1 MWLFKAFARKKK
13 PKMKYE
19 TEKGS
24 YSILP
29 AELQEEFIKSKKDRE
44 MDVLIEVYK
53 PKSRGKMETSF
64 KSAWRKLER
73 VDQIE
78 TLISLERE
86 LAAHRKEIS
95 SDLYKDSK
103 GKW

>member
-1 MWLFKAFARKKK
+1 MWLFKNFTPRKKL
-13 PKMKYE
+13 KMKYE

-78 TLISLERE
+78 TLISLEKE
-86 LAAHRKEIS
+86 LAARRKEIS

>member
-1 MWLFKAFARKKK
+1 M
-13 PKMKYE
+13 E
-19 TEKGS
+19 
-24 YSILP
+24 
-29 AELQEEFIKSKKDRE
+29 
-44 MDVLIEVYK
+44 VLIEVYK
-53 PKSRGKMETSF
+53 PKTRGKMETSF

-86 LAAHRKEIS
+86 LAAQRKEIS
-95 SDLYKDSK
+95 SELYKHSE

>member
-1 MWLFKAFARKKK
+1 MWLFKNFAPRKKL
-13 PKMKYE
+13 KMKYE
-19 TEKGS
+19 IEKDS

-29 AELQEEFIKSKKDRE
+29 KELQEEFIKSKKDRE

-53 PKSRGKMETSF
+53 PKSRGKMEISF

-86 LAAHRKEIS
+86 LAAQRKEIS
-95 SDLYKDSK
+95 SELHKHSK

>member
-1 MWLFKAFARKKK
+1 MWLFKAFARKEK

-29 AELQEEFIKSKKDRE
+29 KELQEEFMKSKKDKE

-53 PKSRGKMETSF
+53 PKLRGKMETSF

-78 TLISLERE
+78 TLISLEKE

-103 GKW
+103 GRW

>member
-1 MWLFKAFARKKK
+1 MWLLKIFTRRKKL
-13 PKMKYE
+13 KMKYE
-19 TEKGS
+19 TEKDS

-29 AELQEEFIKSKKDRE
+29 VELQEEFIKSKKDRE

-78 TLISLERE
+78 TLISLEKE
-86 LAAHRKEIS
+86 LAARRKEIS

>member
-1 MWLFKAFARKKK
+1 
-13 PKMKYE
+13 
-19 TEKGS
+19 
-24 YSILP
+24 
-29 AELQEEFIKSKKDRE
+29 
-44 MDVLIEVYK
+44 
-53 PKSRGKMETSF
+53 METSF

>member
-1 MWLFKAFARKKK
+1 
-13 PKMKYE
+13 MKYE
-19 TEKGS
+19 IEKDS

-29 AELQEEFIKSKKDRE
+29 KELQEEFIKSKKDRE

-53 PKSRGKMETSF
+53 PKLRGKMEISF

-86 LAAHRKEIS
+86 LAAQRKEIS
-95 SDLYKDSK
+95 SELHKHSK

>member
-1 MWLFKAFARKKK
+1 MWLFKNFAQRKKR
-13 PKMKYE
+13 KMKYE
-19 TEKGS
+19 IEKDS

-29 AELQEEFIKSKKDRE
+29 KELQEEFIKSKKDRE

-53 PKSRGKMETSF
+53 PKSRGKMEISF

-86 LAAHRKEIS
+86 LAAQRKEIS
-95 SDLYKDSK
+95 SELHKHSK

>member
-1 MWLFKAFARKKK
+1 MWLFKAFARREK

-29 AELQEEFIKSKKDRE
+29 KELQEELIKSKKDRD

-53 PKSRGKMETSF
+53 PKSRGKIETSF

-86 LAAHRKEIS
+86 LAAHRKEIYF
-95 SDLYKDSK
+95 DLYKDSK
-103 GKW
+103 GRW

>member
-1 MWLFKAFARKKK
+1 MWLFKAFARREK

-29 AELQEEFIKSKKDRE
+29 KELQEEFMKSKKDKE

-53 PKSRGKMETSF
+53 PKLRGKMETSF

-78 TLISLERE
+78 TLISLEKE

-103 GKW
+103 GRW

>member
-1 MWLFKAFARKKK
+1 MWLFKAFARKEK

-29 AELQEEFIKSKKDRE
+29 KELQEELIKSKKDRE

-78 TLISLERE
+78 TLISLEKE
-86 LAAHRKEIS
+86 LATRRKEIS

>member
-1 MWLFKAFARKKK
+1 MWLFKNFAPRKGM
-13 PKMKYE
+13 KMKYE
-19 TEKGS
+19 TEKDS

-29 AELQEEFIKSKKDRE
+29 KELQEEFMKSKKDRE

-53 PKSRGKMETSF
+53 PKLRGKMETSF

-78 TLISLERE
+78 TLISLEKE

-103 GKW
+103 GRW